1 MRISKHSQMP
11 KATEKKTTT
20 TQTAQNWLTEQDTNN
35 VPGKRQTAHIRTYK
49 QQQTN
54 RNNILLETSIM
65 PGDTGQR
72 GTYAFKLY
80 TPLIN
85 KTPNCLF

>member
-1 MRISKHSQMP
+1 MP

-35 VPGKRQTAHIRTYK
+35 VPGTQTAHIRTYK